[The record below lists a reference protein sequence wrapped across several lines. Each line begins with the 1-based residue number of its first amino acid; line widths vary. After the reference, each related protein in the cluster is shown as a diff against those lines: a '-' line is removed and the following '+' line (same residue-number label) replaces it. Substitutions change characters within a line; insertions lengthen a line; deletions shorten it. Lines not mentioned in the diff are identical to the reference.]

1 MNKYE
6 KICTTL
12 NESQK
17 GEKIT
22 VKSIREALEIGNTLA
37 QALMMSLCRAGLIDR
52 VQKPGLVQ
60 YFKRNELTV
69 GKIKMVLDE

>member
-6 KICTTL
+6 IICTTL
-12 NESQK
+12 NEAQK

-22 VKSIREALEIGNTLA
+22 LKSIREALEIGSTLA
-37 QALMMSLCRAGLIDR
+37 KALMESLCRAGLIDR
-52 VQKPGLVQ
+52 VQKPGFVQ